1 MHIQVI
7 GDESISRQART
18 YAEYRLFAAL
28 SEVFSTQRIHSAFLE
43 LTRTESP
50 RGRPHVV
57 CVVTIAADSGECLRI
72 RTRDGHPSAAIN
84 SAVAKIRQ
92 RVWPAH
98 LARQR
103 AERPLAESFDR
114 LD

>member
-28 SEVFSTQRIHSAFLE
+28 SEVFSPQRIRDAFLA
-43 LTRTESP
+43 LSRTESP
-50 RGRPHVV
+50 RGRAQVV
-57 CVVTIAADSGECLRI
+57 CVVTITTESGECLRI
-72 RTRDGHPSAAIN
+72 RTRAEHPYAAIN
-84 SAVAKIRQ
+84 GVVARIRQ
-92 RVWPAH
+92 RAWPPH

-103 AERPLAESFDR
+103 DDQAAVESFSRVD
-114 LD
+114 

>member
-28 SEVFSTQRIHSAFLE
+28 SEVFSTARIHNAFLS
-43 LTRTESP
+43 LSGTESP

-57 CVVTIAADSGECLRI
+57 CVVTIATDSGECLRI
-72 RTRDGHPSAAIN
+72 RTRAEHPYAAIN
-84 SAVAKIRQ
+84 GAVARIRQ
-92 RVWPAH
+92 RAWPAH
-98 LARQR
+98 LTRQR
-103 AERPLAESFDR
+103 RETDASWLPAT
-114 LD
+114 